1 MRGGACCSANAEGA
15 SLMARVGRYG
25 IPRFVWSL
33 IWLVVCILIVILLAL
48 VIHHFGG
55 ASLSL
60 KLGHFY
66 LNIGVT

>member
-1 MRGGACCSANAEGA
+1 
-15 SLMARVGRYG
+15 MARVGRYG

>member
-1 MRGGACCSANAEGA
+1 MRGGACRSANREGA

-25 IPRFVWSL
+25 IPGFVWFL

-48 VIHHFGG
+48 LIHHFGG

-66 LNIGVT
+66 LNVGVT